1 MYSHPY
7 TKKHEQLEE
16 YFAEK
21 YTEKY
26 IELGGYFYIKP
37 VWPFGKSPMEKYF
50 QSGQYLELND
60 RQLEKLWEPVK
71 REILY
76 KKVIIIVAVIFFL
89 VTLAA
94 KGTR

>member
-16 YFAEK
+16 YFANK
-21 YTEKY
+21 HTEKY

-37 VWPFGKSPMEKYF
+37 VWPFAKPTMEKYF

-60 RQLEKLWEPVK
+60 SQLEKLWEPVK

-76 KKVIIIVAVIFFL
+76 KKVIIIIAVIFFL

-94 KGTR
+94 KGTG